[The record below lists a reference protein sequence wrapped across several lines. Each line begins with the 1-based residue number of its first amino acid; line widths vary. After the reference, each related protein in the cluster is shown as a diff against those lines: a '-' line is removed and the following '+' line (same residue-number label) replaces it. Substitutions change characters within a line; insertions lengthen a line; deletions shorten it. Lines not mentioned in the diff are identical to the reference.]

1 MLKRVFYRPS
11 DKKIPTPISKDEI
24 PLTEDEKKSLLPL
37 NSGSFDIYTQ
47 FNQIGYRVNNKNKN
61 LIEFSMVHPLFKY
74 LIGSYNNNETLAK
87 INTEFFKISIDN
99 YNDYTGNKIEI
110 DKILLKI

>member
-1 MLKRVFYRPS
+1 
-11 DKKIPTPISKDEI
+11 
-24 PLTEDEKKSLLPL
+24 
-37 NSGSFDIYTQ
+37 
-47 FNQIGYRVNNKNKN
+47 
-61 LIEFSMVHPLFKY
+61 MVHPLFKY

-110 DKILLKI
+110 DKILLKIYKYKNIKIIIPCI

>member
-1 MLKRVFYRPS
+1 
-11 DKKIPTPISKDEI
+11 
-24 PLTEDEKKSLLPL
+24 
-37 NSGSFDIYTQ
+37 
-47 FNQIGYRVNNKNKN
+47 
-61 LIEFSMVHPLFKY
+61 MVHPLFKY

-110 DKILLKI
+110 DKPQDAIMWTGFCCKAT